1 MLAME
6 NRASLVK
13 MRSRMPRLLLAA
25 VVILVLLLQG
35 FLLLSSY
42 REQIRKA
49 EIGTRNV
56 AAILQ
61 TRLYDALRR
70 TDADLAALASE
81 IPPEALDRMA
91 VPQYQQQINL
101 RLASRLINVERMNG
115 LHVHDAN
122 GDALYSSESVPA
134 RALNIADR
142 DYFKT
147 LRDDPSA
154 GLVFSSVV
162 KSALSG
168 KDVLVIARAIRNA
181 NGRLLGTVLSPFDL
195 ESYKEQLG
203 SLHVG
208 DKGFVALRRR
218 DTHSLVLRWP
228 EAPDDVNKRLA
239 TDHALVVALAEG
251 AMEAIVREASG
262 GEPDL
267 ANHITSLK
275 GMPTYP
281 FYFAVGFDRQSILAG
296 WYSQVL
302 VVCAVVLVVVGIV
315 GALLLRLGRMRE
327 REAVILSSLAHSEAR
342 FSDLVKVVPVGIS
355 RFDEA
360 GKCAF
365 VNDRNLLITG
375 RAREDLIGRDWSEL
389 IHPDDRQHVRES
401 WVGGSGKQEI
411 CVSEYRLVRPNGETV
426 YVIGEAKAEKN
437 ADGTVT
443 GYIVAQTDISPLKR
457 VQGEL
462 LVAKQQA
469 ELASQAKTRF
479 LAAASHDLRQPI
491 QAINLFK
498 DALGRTGLN
507 DEQEKIA
514 RFLSLSVRSLSEL
527 LYSLLDISKLDAGLV
542 QPQMKEV
549 EVEDVFKAVDEEFSS
564 LAQQRNLRFKF
575 SYPFRAPVLQTDAGL
590 LLSVLRNLIDNA
602 FKYTNTGGVLVG
614 FRRRGPFG
622 VIQVWDTGIGIA
634 PVFGE
639 KVFEECFQVGNPG
652 RDRAKGLGIGL
663 SIARRT
669 ARLLGGDVAY
679 RSKPGKGSVF
689 EIAVPLSIE
698 AITLPK
704 MGADT
709 DCPVAADI
717 DCSRFANWKVVVVED
732 DSVVAMSIQLSLQA
746 MGMHVELFSC
756 AEDAIASPL
765 LLGGDFFISDFVLP
779 GMNGIQ
785 LLDIIQSR
793 SPVPIKAILM
803 TGETASDRIKLT
815 KASGWKILFKPAG
828 LASLLST
835 MADID
840 NAYGMGSFVAAKEGE
855 NVLD

>member
-1 MLAME
+1 ME
-6 NRASLVK
+6 NRATVME
-13 MRSRMPRLLLAA
+13 MRSRMPRLLLVA
-25 VVILVLLLQG
+25 VVFLVLLLLG
-35 FLLLSSY
+35 FLLLSGY

-49 EIGTRNV
+49 EIGTRNL

-61 TRLYDALRR
+61 TQLYDALRR

-81 IPPEALDRMA
+81 ISPEALARTA
-91 VPQYQQQINL
+91 VLQYQQEINA
-101 RLASRLINVERMNG
+101 RLANRLINVERMNG
-115 LHVHDAN
+115 LHVLDSH
-122 GDALYSSESVPA
+122 GVALYSSESVPA
-134 RALNIADR
+134 RALSIADR
-142 DYFKT
+142 DYFKS

-162 KSALSG
+162 KSGLSG

-181 NGRLLGTVLSPFDL
+181 DGQFLGTVLSPFDL

-203 SLHVG
+203 SLHIG

-218 DTHSLVLRWP
+218 DTHALVLRWP
-228 EAPDDVNKRLA
+228 DAPDEVNKSLA
-239 TDHALVVALAEG
+239 PDHALVAALAEG
-251 AMEAIVREASG
+251 AMDAVVQDGSEVA
-262 GEPDL
+262 PDL
-267 ANHITSLK
+267 VGYVTSLK
-275 GMPTYP
+275 GMPNYP
-281 FYFAVGFDRQSILAG
+281 FYFVVGFDRESVLAG
-296 WYSQVL
+296 WYSHVIVVCVAVL
-302 VVCAVVLVVVGIV
+302 VVIAMVGI
-315 GALLLRLGRMRE
+315 LLLRLGRMRE
-327 REAVILSSLAHSEAR
+327 REAVILSNLAHSEAR
-342 FSDLVKVVPVGIS
+342 FSDLVQVVPVGIS

-375 RAREDLIGRDWSEL
+375 REREDLIGSDWSEL
-389 IHPDDRQHVRES
+389 VHPDDRRRVRAS
-401 WVGGSGKQEI
+401 WMGQGGSQEI
-411 CVSEYRLVRPNGETV
+411 CISEYRLVRPNGETV
-426 YVIGEAKAEKN
+426 YVIGEAKAEKD

-443 GYIVAQTDISPLKR
+443 GYIVVQTDISQLKR
-457 VQGEL
+457 VEREL

-469 ELASQAKTRF
+469 ELSSQAKTRF

-542 QPQMKEV
+542 QPRMKMV
-549 EVEDVFKAVDEEFSS
+549 EVEDIFKAVDEEFSS

-575 SYPFRAPVLQTDAGL
+575 SYPFRAPILQTDAGL

-614 FRRRGPFG
+614 FRRRGTFG
-622 VIQVWDTGIGIA
+622 VIQVWDTGIGID

-639 KVFEECFQVGNPG
+639 RIFEECFQVGNPA
-652 RDRAKGLGIGL
+652 RDRTKGLGIGL

-669 ARLLGGDVAY
+669 ARLLGGDVTY
-679 RSKPGKGSVF
+679 RSRPGKGSLF
-689 EIAVPLSIE
+689 EIVVPVSVE
-698 AITLPK
+698 SHALPSMK
-704 MGADT
+704 
-709 DCPVAADI
+709 AATGSLPHATI
-717 DCSRFANWKVVVVED
+717 DGTRFTNWKVVVVED
-732 DSVVAMSIQLSLQA
+732 DPVVAMSIQLSLQA
-746 MGMHVELFSC
+746 TGMQVELFSS
-756 AEDAIASPL
+756 AEEAIASPL
-765 LLGGDFFISDFVLP
+765 LLGGDFYISDFVLP

-785 LLDIIQSR
+785 LLDAIQAR

-803 TGETASDRIKLT
+803 TGETASDRIQLT

-828 LASLLST
+828 LARLLSV
-835 MADID
+835 MDD
-840 NAYGMGSFVAAKEGE
+840 VVNAHGMDGSVAAKRVEKA
-855 NVLD
+855 LD

>member
-1 MLAME
+1 MSAME
-6 NRASLVK
+6 NRARVME
-13 MRSRMPRLLLAA
+13 MRSRVPRLLLVG
-25 VVILVLLLQG
+25 VVILVLFLLG
-35 FLLLSSY
+35 YLLLSSY

-49 EIGTRNV
+49 ENGTRNL

-61 TRLYDALRR
+61 TQFYDALRR

-81 IPPEALDRMA
+81 IPPDALERTA
-91 VPQYQQQINL
+91 VPQYQQQINS
-101 RLASRLINVERMNG
+101 RLASRLINVDGMGG

-122 GDALYSSESVPA
+122 GGALYSSESVPA

-142 DYFKT
+142 DYFKS
-147 LRDDPSA
+147 LRDDPSVQ
-154 GLVFSSVV
+154 LVFSSVV
-162 KSALSG
+162 RSGLSG

-181 NGRLLGTVLSPFDL
+181 NGRFLGTVLSPFDI
-195 ESYKEQLG
+195 ESYRAQLG
-203 SLHVG
+203 SLNVG
-208 DKGFVALRRR
+208 DYGFVALRRR
-218 DTHSLVLRWP
+218 DSHALVLRWP
-228 EAPDDVNKRLA
+228 EMPEEVNKPLA
-239 TDHALVVALAEG
+239 TDHALVAALAEG
-251 AMEAIVREASG
+251 AMEAVVGNASG

-267 ANHITSLK
+267 ADYVTSLK
-275 GMPTYP
+275 GVPNYP
-281 FYFAVGFDRQSILAG
+281 FYFVVGFDRQSVLAG

-302 VVCAVVLVVVGIV
+302 VVCVVGLFVVGMVVVLLV
-315 GALLLRLGRMRE
+315 RLGRMRE

-342 FSDLVKVVPVGIS
+342 FSDLVQVVPVGIA
-355 RFDEA
+355 RFDQG

-375 RAREDLIGRDWSEL
+375 RTREALIGRDWSEL
-389 IHPDDRQHVRES
+389 VHPEDRQRVRES
-401 WVGGSGKQEI
+401 WIDSNGKQET
-411 CVSEYRLVRPNGETV
+411 CVGEYRLIRPNGETV
-426 YVIGEAKAEKN
+426 HVIGEVRAEKDE
-437 ADGTVT
+437 DGAVT
-443 GYIVAQTDISPLKR
+443 GYIVAQTDISPLKNVER
-457 VQGEL
+457 EL
-462 LVAKQQA
+462 LIAKQQA

-514 RFLSLSVRSLSEL
+514 HFLSLSVRSLSDL
-527 LYSLLDISKLDAGLV
+527 LYSLLDISKLDAGLI
-542 QPQMKEV
+542 QPQMKKV

-575 SYPFRAPVLQTDAGL
+575 SYPFRAPILQTDAGL
-590 LLSVLRNLIDNA
+590 LLSVLRNLLDNA
-602 FKYTNTGGVLVG
+602 FKYTSTGGVLVG
-614 FRRRGPFG
+614 FRRRGAFG
-622 VIQVWDTGIGIA
+622 VIQVWDTGIGID

-639 KVFEECFQVGNPG
+639 RIFEECFQVANPA

-689 EIAVPLSIE
+689 EIAIPLSHE
-698 AITLPK
+698 AISLPTMEAGK
-704 MGADT
+704 GSSPPAN
-709 DCPVAADI
+709 I
-717 DCSRFANWKVVVVED
+717 DYSRFTDWKVIVVED
-732 DSVVAMSIQLSLQA
+732 DPVVAMSIRLSLQA
-746 MGMHVELFSC
+746 VGMHVELFSS

-765 LLGGDFFISDFVLP
+765 LLGGDFYISDFVLP

-785 LLDIIQSR
+785 LLDAIQSR
-793 SPVPIKAILM
+793 SPVPIRAILM
-803 TGETASDRIKLT
+803 TGETASDRIRLT

-835 MADID
+835 MDDID
-840 NAYGMGSFVAAKEGE
+840 NANGMDAFVVPKEGE
-855 NVLD
+855 DVLD